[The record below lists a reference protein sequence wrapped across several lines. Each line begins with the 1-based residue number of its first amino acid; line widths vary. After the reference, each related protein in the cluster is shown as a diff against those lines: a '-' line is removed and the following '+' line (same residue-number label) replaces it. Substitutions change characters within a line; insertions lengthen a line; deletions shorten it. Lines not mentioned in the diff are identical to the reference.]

1 MDPESATPSS
11 LTVDIGDEG
20 DRAALHG
27 SLDIRTLGEAERS
40 LGHWPKKRKSG
51 ALDLRDLSGLDTP
64 GGFGIGFRGAGVGLG
79 ILSGGKN

>member
-27 SLDIRTLGEAERS
+27 SLDIRTLGEAEKS

-51 ALDLRDLSGLDTP
+51 ALDVSDLSGLD
-64 GGFGIGFRGAGVGLG
+64 RKSVV
-79 ILSGGKN
+79 